1 MKVAWLSKGDIAFMA
16 FFVVA
21 LGALS
26 YVLFA
31 NNESSVLLGDITS
44 GPTISRN
51 ETLSIV
57 YAESL
62 TTYEPT
68 AVDVVLRQ
76 YLSNCYEGLV
86 RFDRDFNLEP
96 ALALSWG
103 MLDDTTWQFK
113 LRPNVVFH
121 DGSAFDADDV
131 LASFERAQSHPD
143 SKLTTL
149 LSGMESVKKIDPL
162 TVSITTADPDPL
174 LVSELTMLFM
184 VPSELP
190 DEVEKPIGTG
200 PYVFVEPAGPNNW
213 SFDRF
218 ADYWGE
224 APTFSSLLLSYIP
237 DKFERYN
244 VFSGNEVD
252 VLAETPPVFVDAL
265 LQTGYPVA
273 SLSALEVDMLGF
285 GMKGDNAPFQSQ
297 NLRKAVVSALSPE
310 ELLTFTSGYA
320 LSPTQFVSRGV
331 LGYNPDV
338 EMTSYDIK
346 AAQALVGQS
355 VTPIPVKLDLP
366 EGMSALG
373 TYIQTQLDSIGFQ
386 VTVTYWSADD
396 YAAHIAKGESDLYF
410 FGWKSELG
418 DATDFFTHLVHSQT
432 ADGRYGAMNYGG
444 YSDPGINTL
453 IERLEKD
460 LLESRRQQEM
470 AELMKLLV
478 EKEVFAVPLFE
489 PKTLVVSQKDV
500 LYEPRLDNL
509 LLASDFH

>member
-1 MKVAWLSKGDIAFMA
+1 MAWLSKGDIAFMA

-31 NNESSVLLGDITS
+31 HGESSVLLGDITS
-44 GPTISRN
+44 GPTISRD
-51 ETLSIV
+51 ETLSIA
-57 YAESL
+57 YAEPL

-121 DGSAFDADDV
+121 DGSAFDAEDV

-149 LSGMESVKKIDPL
+149 LSGIKSVKKTDPL
-162 TVSITTADPDPL
+162 TVTIQTEEPDPL
-174 LVSELTMLFM
+174 LMSKLTMVFM

-190 DEVEKPIGTG
+190 DRVEKPIGTG
-200 PYVFVEPAGPNNW
+200 PYAFVETAGPNHW

-218 ADYWGE
+218 SDYWGQ
-224 APTFSSLLLSYIP
+224 APTFSGLLLSYIP

-244 VFSGNEVD
+244 AFSGNEAD

-265 LQTGYPVA
+265 LKSGYPVA

-285 GMKGDNAPFQSQ
+285 GMKDDNAPFQSQ
-297 NLRKAVVSALSPE
+297 DLREAVVRALSPE
-310 ELLTFTSGYA
+310 DLMTLTSGYA

-331 LGYNPDV
+331 QGYNPDV
-338 EMTSYDIK
+338 EIASYDLK
-346 AAQALVGQS
+346 AAQALVGQPT
-355 VTPIPVKLDLP
+355 TPISVKLDLP
-366 EGMSALG
+366 EGMASLG
-373 TYIQTQLDSIGFQ
+373 TYIQTQLDSIGFE
-386 VTVTYWSADD
+386 VTVAYWSSDE

-410 FGWKSELG
+410 LGWRSELG

-432 ADGRYGAMNYGG
+432 ADGQYGAMNYGG
-444 YSDPGINTL
+444 YSDSGVDTL

-470 AELMKLLV
+470 ADLMKLLV

-500 LYEPRLDNL
+500 SYEPRLDNL

>member
-1 MKVAWLSKGDIAFMA
+1 VKWSWLSKGDIAFTA

-21 LGALS
+21 LGVLS
-26 YVLFA
+26 YALFA
-31 NNESSVLLGDITS
+31 HGESSVLLGDITS
-44 GPTISRN
+44 GPTISRD
-51 ETLSIV
+51 ETLSIA
-57 YAESL
+57 YAEPL

-121 DGSAFDADDV
+121 DGSAFDAGDV

-149 LSGMESVKKIDPL
+149 LSGIESVKKIDPL
-162 TVSITTADPDPL
+162 TVTISTEEPDPL

-184 VPSELP
+184 APSELS

-200 PYVFVEPAGPNNW
+200 PYKFAETVGPDNW

-218 ADYWGE
+218 SDYWGE

-237 DKFERYN
+237 DKFERYRA
-244 VFSGNEVD
+244 FSNNEVD
-252 VLAETPPVFVDAL
+252 VLAETPPVFVDVL
-265 LQTGYPVA
+265 LQSGYPVA
-273 SLSALEVDMLGF
+273 SLSSLEVDMLGF
-285 GMKGDNAPFQSQ
+285 GMKGENAPFQSRD
-297 NLRKAVVSALSPE
+297 LREAVVHALSLE

-331 LGYNPDV
+331 LGYNPDI
-338 EMTSYDIK
+338 ENASYDLK
-346 AAQALVGQS
+346 AAKALVADFT
-355 VTPIPVKLDLP
+355 TPIPVKLDLP

-373 TYIQTQLDSIGFQ
+373 TYIQTQLNLIGFQ
-386 VTVTYWSADD
+386 VIVTYWSSEE
-396 YAAHIAKGESDLYF
+396 YATQIAKGESDLYF
-410 FGWKSELG
+410 LGWRSELG

-444 YSDPGINTL
+444 YSDSGIDTL

-478 EKEVFAVPLFE
+478 EEEVFAVPLFE

-500 LYEPRLDNL
+500 SFEPRLDNL

>member
-1 MKVAWLSKGDIAFMA
+1 MKVAWFSKGDIAFTA
-16 FFVVA
+16 FFMIA

-31 NNESSVLLGDITS
+31 NGESSVLLGNITS
-44 GPTISRN
+44 GPTISRD

-62 TTYEPT
+62 PTYEPT

-121 DGSAFDADDV
+121 DGSAFDAEDV
-131 LASFERAQSHPD
+131 LSSFERAQSHPD

-149 LSGMESVKKIDPL
+149 LSGIESVKKIDSL
-162 TVSITTADPDPL
+162 TVTIQTEEPDPL
-174 LVSELTMLFM
+174 LVSELTMVFM
-184 VPSELP
+184 TPSELS

-200 PYVFVEPAGPNNW
+200 PYVFVGTDGSDHW

-218 ADYWGE
+218 LNYWGS

-244 VFSGNEVD
+244 AFSGNEVD

-265 LQTGYPVA
+265 LQSSYSVA

-297 NLRKAVVSALSPE
+297 DLREAVVYALSPE

-338 EMTSYDIK
+338 EMASYDLK
-346 AAQALVGQS
+346 VAQALVGKS
-355 VTPIPVKLDLP
+355 ATPIPVKLDLP

-373 TYIQTQLDSIGFQ
+373 TYIQTQLNLIGFQ
-386 VTVTYWSADD
+386 VTVTYWPLEEYS
-396 YAAHIAKGESDLYF
+396 AHIAKGESDLYF
-410 FGWKSELG
+410 LGWRSELG

-444 YSDPGINTL
+444 YSDSGVDTL

-470 AELMKLLV
+470 AELMKLLM

-500 LYEPRLDNL
+500 SYEPRLDNL
-509 LLASDFH
+509 LFASDFH